1 MNFYKRHIGD
11 YLKDT
16 AHLSLLEHGVY
27 TRLLDV
33 YYTRESGIPDDQAAR
48 LIAARGR
55 DEVAALRVVLTEF
68 FELVDGTWV
77 QDRCEREIHATG
89 TKSEDVE
96 QAPAKSG
103 KALRQQAY
111 RERRAALFEALRER
125 GITMPFKATMEE
137 LQDALLRVTKPS
149 PVMPT
154 VTGGVMPHVTDGP
167 HNVTATISQ
176 TPDSRLHKP
185 EAAHTAVLP
194 PTHDDTSDALHE
206 FPSSLSPE
214 QKAAVPLVV
223 KLRALGVTI
232 TSANPLAAQWVEK
245 GLTVDRADEAVEFAR
260 LRGKPSGPI
269 HPNFLNALIDDVL
282 APKAPPKKREDDWFR
297 SPKGI
302 ERKASEL
309 GIYARPGES
318 HDALRERCE
327 SEIRKRAQ
335 QVTA

>member
-33 YYTRESGIPDDQAAR
+33 YYTRESGIPDAQAAR
-48 LIAARGR
+48 LIGARSR
-55 DEVAALRVVLTEF
+55 EECAALKVVLDEF
-68 FELVDGTWV
+68 FELVDGSWI
-77 QDRCEREIHATG
+77 QDRCEREIHAAG
-89 TKSEDVE
+89 SKSEDGDT
-96 QAPAKSG
+96 APAKSG

-125 GITMPFKATMEE
+125 GVTMPFKATMDE
-137 LQDALLRVTKPS
+137 LQDALLKATKPLNVTPVVTADVTERVT
-149 PVMPT
+149 
-154 VTGGVMPHVTDGP
+154 DDP
-167 HNVTATISQ
+167 HNVTATISHK
-176 TPDSRLHKP
+176 PDSRLHKP

-194 PTHDDTSDALHE
+194 PTPDDDSDALPE
-206 FPSSLSPE
+206 FSSSLSPE

-232 TSANPLAAQWVEK
+232 TSANPLAAEWAGK

-260 LRGKPSGPI
+260 LKGKPSGPI
-269 HPNFLNALIDDVL
+269 HPNFLNALIDDIL
-282 APKAPPKKREDDWFR
+282 APKAPPKKRADDWFR

-302 ERKASEL
+302 ESKASEL
-309 GIYARPGES
+309 GIYARPGET

-327 SEIRKRAQ
+327 SELRKRAQ
-335 QVTA
+335 GVAA